1 MVATIH
7 DSIAPCFACLR
18 FLSGTMS
25 CAAAVQSVLTV
36 DCVQFVS
43 SPLQS
48 IWLLSFCF
56 CQATPEYTAMLLAY
70 STRAE
75 NGGLHYILCCC
86 CRDHTLHTLHEV
98 YEKRRALNLEAI
110 TLMVPQVT
118 LTLTTCISTPASDLF
133 SVTFP
138 LETRETVTVKVH
150 SWVLLCCT
158 ASLVGQIMHSV
169 CSIALPAELW
179 L

>member
-1 MVATIH
+1 M
-7 DSIAPCFACLR
+7 F
-18 FLSGTMS
+18 
-25 CAAAVQSVLTV
+25 CAAAVQGVFNV
-36 DCVQFVS
+36 NYVQFVS

-56 CQATPEYTAMLLAY
+56 CQATLEYIAMLLAY

-75 NGGLHYILCCC
+75 NGEMHYILCC

-118 LTLTTCISTPASDLF
+118 LTVTTCISTPALDLF
-133 SVTFP
+133 SVTFSLP
-138 LETRETVTVKVH
+138 GKTVEVH
-150 SWVLLCCT
+150 SWVLLCFCT
-158 ASLVGQIMHSV
+158 ASLVDCIMHSV
-169 CSIALPAELW
+169 CSVALPAE
-179 L
+179 